1 MPDTRLIH
9 DSAWAGSIH
18 VLEIFKNLIR
28 PEEEKDAFAE
38 VYEALR
44 ALLEA
49 HELLAERPRHRL
61 TPSQN

>member
-18 VLEIFKNLIR
+18 VLEIFQSVLD
-28 PEEEKDAFAE
+28 PEQQRDKFAQVYDALHE
-38 VYEALR
+38 
-44 ALLEA
+44 LLET
-49 HELLAERPRHRL
+49 HDLLAERQRRRL